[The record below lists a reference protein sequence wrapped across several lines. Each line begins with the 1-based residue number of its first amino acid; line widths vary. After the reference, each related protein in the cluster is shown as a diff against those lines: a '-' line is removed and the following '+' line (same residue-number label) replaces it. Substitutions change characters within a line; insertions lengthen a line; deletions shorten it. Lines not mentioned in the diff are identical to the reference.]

1 MTYKNT
7 LIGLIT
13 ILAVCAAA
21 LLTLTNQSGSLTNH
35 NDTQLPDAYM
45 ENVTAIILDKLGKV
59 TLKIVTPKMV
69 HYANNDTTNFTDPQL
84 TLYHKSPN
92 PWFIQSK
99 TAKAWHGIDNVI
111 FNDDVTIH
119 HPADYNNPATVIK
132 TTTLTVHPNQKTA
145 ETTEPITMIQPNSVM
160 KAIGMQ
166 ADMDS
171 GNIKLLSQAQ
181 GEYVPES
188 Q

>member
-1 MTYKNT
+1 MT
-7 LIGLIT
+7 I
-13 ILAVCAAA
+13 AVCATA
-21 LLTLTNQSGSLTNH
+21 LMTLVYGPNMSSSRDEGQT
-35 NDTQLPDAYM
+35 PDAYM
-45 ENVTAIILDKLGKV
+45 ENVTAIILDKFGKV
-59 TLKIVTPKMV
+59 TMKIITPKMV
-69 HYANNDTTNFTDPQL
+69 HYSKNDTTDFTDPQL

-92 PWFIQSK
+92 PWFIESK
-99 TAKAWHGIDNVI
+99 TAKAWHGIDNVV
-111 FNDDVTIH
+111 FKDDVTIH

-132 TTTLTVHPNQKTA
+132 TTTLTVHPNEKLA

-188 Q
+188 